1 MSSLKV
7 CVCITFPSD
16 VKGLTTYDYVMLQR
30 RREKEREEEAKRE
43 LQEEEE
49 EEEQEEEEEEEEQ
62 DYHGRCWFL
71 RRKVHTMNINHML
84 TDIDSDHEI
93 NLPNLVQ

>member
-1 MSSLKV
+1 MYVTLS
-7 CVCITFPSD
+7 SD

-43 LQEEEE
+43 LQEEKRELQE
-49 EEEQEEEEEEEEQ
+49 QEQEEEELEEEQ

-71 RRKVHTMNINHML
+71 RRKVHTMNINHLL
-84 TDIDSDHEI
+84 TDIDSDHKI